1 MFNLDNCKDL
11 IIIAGDSWG
20 VGEFSG
26 EGESRLGSDKVSHS
40 GLQHYFEE
48 HNQTILNLSKPG
60 GNNTESFLRCA
71 NFIENNSQLQN
82 QIKSIIVFQTEWVRD
97 LMDSWHLEECL
108 EYSLEDLKSR
118 WISRLYMRFSELSQK
133 YNIPVY
139 IIGGCSDTLW
149 LDNMHIEYPGVQIVC
164 QSLTNLLVNGDH
176 RIEQPILVSCQYHLL
191 EKIVLLKKNKIS
203 NSDKLLLIDELTASE
218 HRIKIWRSQRYWF
231 YPDGIHPN
239 REGYKKLFEHLCTR
253 EVLLIN

>member
-1 MFNLDNCKDL
+1 MFNLDICKDS

-20 VGEFSG
+20 VGEFS
-26 EGESRLGSDKVSHS
+26 EDGESRIGSDKVSHS

-60 GNNTESFLRCA
+60 GSNVESFLRCA
-71 NFIENNSQLQN
+71 NFIENNPRLQN
-82 QIKSIIVFQTEWVRD
+82 RIKSIIVFQTEWVRD
-97 LMDSWHLEECL
+97 VMDGWHIHECL
-108 EYSLEDLKSR
+108 ESSLEDLKSQ
-118 WISRLYMRFSELSQK
+118 WVSRFYSRFSALSQK

-164 QSLTNLLVNGDH
+164 QSLTNLLVDGNH
-176 RIEQPILVSCQYHLL
+176 RIEQPTLVSCQYHLL
-191 EKIVLLKKNKIS
+191 EKIILLKNNKIS
-203 NSDKLLLIDELTASE
+203 DSDKLLLINESTASKN
-218 HRIKIWRSQRYWF
+218 RIKIWRSQKYWF

-239 REGYKKLFEHLCTR
+239 REGYKKLFEHLCTQ
-253 EVLLIN
+253 ETLSIN